1 MLVIT
6 AVCLI
11 FAGLKLASLLYD
23 IMFAQIVAPI
33 VVATDMGGAGRLKK
47 VILNL
52 LNCFLSVIIVV
63 LDLRLYIL
71 ILTKIQDSSL
81 LSNPIAVI
89 FRRTD
94 SFRCRTHSRSYSRQ
108 RNFKSGWHSCRR
120 YRRSYLRWY

>member
-47 VILNL
+47 VILN
-52 LNCFLSVIIVV
+52 
-63 LDLRLYIL
+63 
-71 ILTKIQDSSL
+71 
-81 LSNPIAVI
+81 
-89 FRRTD
+89 
-94 SFRCRTHSRSYSRQ
+94 
-108 RNFKSGWHSCRR
+108 
-120 YRRSYLRWY
+120 